1 MIAGSVVADLLIRY
15 LVRYLTRIF
24 ARRAARV
31 LVRSLWWVALVA
43 FVLTLGFYALV
54 QVGINPG
61 DLWRSFL
68 LSLPGRSVIR

>member
-1 MIAGSVVADLLIRY
+1 MIAGSVFADLLIRY
-15 LVRYLTRIF
+15 LVRYLARIF

-43 FVLTLGFYALV
+43 FVLALGSYALA
-54 QVGINPG
+54 QGGINPG

-68 LSLPGRSVIR
+68 LSLPGRLAIR